1 MALKHANELLVYF
14 FKYKRKGGNV
24 PIPRKTLSRAID
36 DFGENTFELYSK
48 DFSVQEMMND
58 SNNA

>member
-1 MALKHANELLVYF
+1 MNIF
-14 FKYKRKGGNV
+14 FKYIRKGGNI
-24 PIPRKTLSRAID
+24 PIPRKALSRAID
-36 DFGENTFELYSK
+36 DFGENPFELYSK